1 MIGINCQFDPIEHAY
16 VQDFVRIPSV
26 TEVIRETGISDG
38 FDDIPKATLE
48 YARERGSYVDA
59 CLRALDAGEL
69 DDAGVHK
76 EAQGYVKAYKT
87 FKAERGFV
95 THAWGKPRVAGKN
108 GMKFGMTED
117 VTGWMLSAPWLVD
130 IKCTAAMP
138 ESVPVQTA
146 AYACGLG
153 RVVVSDRGIE
163 TYDFV
168 KDSTPRALADPSML
182 SAVPWKR
189 AALQLFPDATYFFE
203 PHNDDEGDF
212 SEWLSALYLITRR
225 NNRRAK

>member
-1 MIGINCQFDPIEHAY
+1 MQGINCTFDPVEHAY

-59 CLRALDAGEL
+59 CLRALDVGEL

-76 EAQGYVKAYKT
+76 DAQGYVSAYKT
-87 FKAERGFV
+87 FKAEMGFV
-95 THAWGKPRVAGKN
+95 THAWGKPRVAVKN

-130 IKCTAAMP
+130 IKCTAQMP

-153 RVVVSDRGIE
+153 HAVVSDRGIE
-163 TYDFV
+163 TYNFAKAGAIISV
-168 KDSTPRALADPSML
+168 TDPSKL
-182 SAVPWKR
+182 RIAPWHR
-189 AALQLFPDATYFFE
+189 AALQLFPDATYVFD

-212 SEWLSALYLITRR
+212 MEWLSALYLVTRR